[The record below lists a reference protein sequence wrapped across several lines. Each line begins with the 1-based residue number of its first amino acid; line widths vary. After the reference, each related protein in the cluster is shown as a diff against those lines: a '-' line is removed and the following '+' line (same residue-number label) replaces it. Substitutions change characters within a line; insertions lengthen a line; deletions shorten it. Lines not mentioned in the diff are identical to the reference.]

1 LNDLVLR
8 QDFERITRG
17 KTSSPISDGNR
28 LIGNQIFA
36 EEGVKVEAAIINSTY
51 GPVYL
56 SKESEI
62 MEGAIIRG
70 GLALGEG
77 SSIKMGQNSM
87 APIPLIP
94 IVKSVEK

>member
-1 LNDLVLR
+1 MVIDLLA
-8 QDFERITRG
+8 I
-17 KTSSPISDGNR
+17 KY
-28 LIGNQIFA
+28 LLKK
-36 EEGVKVEAAIINSTY
+36 GVKVEAAIINSTY
-51 GPVYL
+51 GAVYL